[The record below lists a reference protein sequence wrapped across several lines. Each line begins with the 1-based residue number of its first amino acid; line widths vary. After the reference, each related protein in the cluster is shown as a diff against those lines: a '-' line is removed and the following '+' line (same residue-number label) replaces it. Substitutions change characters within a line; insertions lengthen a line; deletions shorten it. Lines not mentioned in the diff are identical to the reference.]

1 MAPKG
6 AWNIVK
12 PTLLLCNI
20 PAEKMGVLRLL
31 SVRLGLKLTP
41 VPPERQGLTVEA
53 LVNGVAA
60 EAAAGAPFAE
70 ELLVLCGVGAGAMN
84 LLLTELHRRRVPIAL
99 KAVMTPTNAAWT
111 MQQLHAELCRER
123 EAIEK
128 GESAHNQNETGAE

>member
-1 MAPKG
+1 M
-6 AWNIVK
+6 K

-31 SVRLGLKLTP
+31 SVRLGLKLTV

-53 LVNGVAA
+53 LFAGETAEGAA
-60 EAAAGAPFAE
+60 EAPFAE

-84 LLLTELHRRRVPIAL
+84 LLLAELRRRHVPIAL

-128 GESAHNQNETGAE
+128 GESAHKQSETGAE

>member
-1 MAPKG
+1 M
-6 AWNIVK
+6 K

-31 SVRLGLKLTP
+31 SVRLGLKLTA

-53 LVNGVAA
+53 LVNGDTAEGAA
-60 EAAAGAPFAE
+60 DDSFAE
-70 ELLVLCGVGAGAMN
+70 EMLVLCGVGAGAMN
-84 LLLTELHRRRVPIAL
+84 LLLAELRRRHVPIVL

-128 GESAHNQNETGAE
+128 GESAHKQSETAAE

>member
-1 MAPKG
+1 M
-6 AWNIVK
+6 K

-31 SVRLGLKLTP
+31 AVRLGLKLTA

-53 LVNGVAA
+53 LCNGDAA
-60 EAAAGAPFAE
+60 ESAVDAPFAE

-84 LLLTELHRRRVPIAL
+84 LLLAELRRRHVPIAL
-99 KAVMTPTNAAWT
+99 KAVMTPTNVAWT

-123 EAIEK
+123 EAIAK
-128 GESAHNQNETGAE
+128 GESAHNQSKTATE

>member
-6 AWNIVK
+6 AWTIVK

-31 SVRLGLKLTP
+31 SVRLGLKLTA

-53 LVNGVAA
+53 LVNGDTA
-60 EAAAGAPFAE
+60 ESAVDAPFAE

-84 LLLTELHRRRVPIAL
+84 LLLAELRRRHVPIAL

-111 MQQLHAELCRER
+111 VQQLHAELCRER
-123 EAIEK
+123 EAIAK

>member
-1 MAPKG
+1 M
-6 AWNIVK
+6 K

-31 SVRLGLKLTP
+31 SVRLGLKLTA

-53 LVNGVAA
+53 LVNGDTAEGAA
-60 EAAAGAPFAE
+60 DDSFAE
-70 ELLVLCGVGAGAMN
+70 EMLVLCGVGAGAMN
-84 LLLTELHRRRVPIAL
+84 LLLAELRRRHVPIAL

-128 GESAHNQNETGAE
+128 GESAHKQRETAAA

>member
-1 MAPKG
+1 M
-6 AWNIVK
+6 K

-31 SVRLGLKLTP
+31 AVRLGLKLTA

-53 LVNGVAA
+53 LVNGAA
-60 EAAAGAPFAE
+60 TESAMEAPFAE

-84 LLLTELHRRRVPIAL
+84 LLLAELRRRHVPIAL

-111 MQQLHAELCRER
+111 MQQLHGELCRER

-128 GESAHNQNETGAE
+128 GESAHNQNETATE

>member
-1 MAPKG
+1 M
-6 AWNIVK
+6 K

-31 SVRLGLKLTP
+31 SVRLGLKLTA

-53 LVNGVAA
+53 LVNGDTAEGAA
-60 EAAAGAPFAE
+60 DDSFAE
-70 ELLVLCGVGAGAMN
+70 EMLVLCGVGAGAMN
-84 LLLTELHRRRVPIAL
+84 LLLAELRRRHVPIAL

-128 GESAHNQNETGAE
+128 GESAHNQNETATE

>member
-1 MAPKG
+1 M
-6 AWNIVK
+6 K

-31 SVRLGLKLTP
+31 SVRLGLKLT
-41 VPPERQGLTVEA
+41 VVLPERQGLTVEA
-53 LVNGVAA
+53 LVNGDTAEGAA
-60 EAAAGAPFAE
+60 DDSFAE
-70 ELLVLCGVGAGAMN
+70 EMLVLCGVGAGAMN
-84 LLLTELHRRRVPIAL
+84 LLLAELRRRHVPIAL

-128 GESAHNQNETGAE
+128 GESAHKQSETAAE

>member
-1 MAPKG
+1 M
-6 AWNIVK
+6 K

-31 SVRLGLKLTP
+31 SVRLGLKLTA

-53 LVNGVAA
+53 LVNGDTAEGAA
-60 EAAAGAPFAE
+60 DDSFAE
-70 ELLVLCGVGAGAMN
+70 EMLVLCGVGAGAMN
-84 LLLTELHRRRVPIAL
+84 LLLAELRRRHVPIAL

-123 EAIEK
+123 EAMEK
-128 GESAHNQNETGAE
+128 GESAHKQSETAAD

>member
-1 MAPKG
+1 M
-6 AWNIVK
+6 K

-31 SVRLGLKLTP
+31 SVRLGLKLTA

-53 LVNGVAA
+53 LVNGDTAEGAA
-60 EAAAGAPFAE
+60 DDSFAE
-70 ELLVLCGVGAGAMN
+70 EMLVLCGVGAGAMN
-84 LLLTELHRRRVPIAL
+84 LLLAELRRRHVPIAL

-111 MQQLHAELCRER
+111 VQQLHAELCRER

>member
-1 MAPKG
+1 M
-6 AWNIVK
+6 K

-31 SVRLGLKLTP
+31 SVRLGLKLTA

-53 LVNGVAA
+53 LCNGDTAESAA
-60 EAAAGAPFAE
+60 DAPFTE

-84 LLLTELHRRRVPIAL
+84 LLLAELRRRHVPIAL

-111 MQQLHAELCRER
+111 VQQLHAELCRER
-123 EAIEK
+123 EAIAK
-128 GESAHNQNETGAE
+128 GESAHPQSETSAE

>member
-1 MAPKG
+1 
-6 AWNIVK
+6 
-12 PTLLLCNI
+12 
-20 PAEKMGVLRLL
+20 MGVLRLL
-31 SVRLGLKLTP
+31 SVRLGLKLTA

-53 LVNGVAA
+53 LVNGAA
-60 EAAAGAPFAE
+60 TESAMEAPFAE

-84 LLLTELHRRRVPIAL
+84 LLLAELRRRHVPIAL

-128 GESAHNQNETGAE
+128 GESAHNQNETAAD

>member
-1 MAPKG
+1 M
-6 AWNIVK
+6 K

-31 SVRLGLKLTP
+31 SVRLGLKLTA

-53 LVNGVAA
+53 LVNGDTVEGAA
-60 EAAAGAPFAE
+60 DDSFAE
-70 ELLVLCGVGAGAMN
+70 EMLVLCGVGAGAMN
-84 LLLTELHRRRVPIAL
+84 LLLAELRRRHVPIAL

-128 GESAHNQNETGAE
+128 GESAHKQSETGAE

>member
-1 MAPKG
+1 M
-6 AWNIVK
+6 K

-31 SVRLGLKLTP
+31 SVRLGLKLTA

-53 LVNGVAA
+53 LVNGDTAEGAA
-60 EAAAGAPFAE
+60 DDSFAE
-70 ELLVLCGVGAGAMN
+70 EMLVLCGVGAGAMN
-84 LLLTELHRRRVPIAL
+84 LLLAELRRRHVPIAL

-128 GESAHNQNETGAE
+128 GESAHKQSETAAE